1 VGEPKEL
8 EFANA
13 PNLLTLSRILAVP
26 VVVWLLFQQRF
37 DFDVA
42 AAIIFGIASAT
53 DYFDGY
59 LARRN
64 QSVTVYGQLMDP
76 LADKILVISSVI
88 MLQWMGRLHP
98 VVCMLLISRE
108 MAITGLRAVASAE
121 GVVIAAS
128 RSAKWKT
135 AFQMTAIPFM
145 MVDPGVLGIPLFKI
159 GEVLMYLSLGIS
171 LWSAQD
177 YVVDFFKGLRESR
190 IQRRREKQIA
200 REARIAS
207 RNARMKAKHGRLTN
221 SNSPQG

>member
-1 VGEPKEL
+1 MGESKEL

-13 PNLLTLSRILAVP
+13 PNLLTLSRIFAVP
-26 VVVWLLFQQRF
+26 GVVWLLFQQRF
-37 DFDVA
+37 EMDVA
-42 AAIIFGIASAT
+42 AAILFGIASGT
-53 DYFDGY
+53 DYLDGY

-88 MLQWMGRLHP
+88 MLQWMNRLHP

-108 MAITGLRAVASAE
+108 MAITGLRALASAE
-121 GVVIAAS
+121 GVIIPAS
-128 RSAKWKT
+128 QSAKWKT
-135 AFQMTAIPFM
+135 GLQMTAIPFM
-145 MVDPGVLGIPLFKI
+145 MVDPGVLGIPLFRI

-177 YVVDFFKGLRESR
+177 YVVDFFKAFRESR
-190 IQRRREKQIA
+190 IQRRREKQIV

-207 RNARMKAKHGRLTN
+207 RNARMKAKHGKLTAPEN
-221 SNSPQG
+221 P